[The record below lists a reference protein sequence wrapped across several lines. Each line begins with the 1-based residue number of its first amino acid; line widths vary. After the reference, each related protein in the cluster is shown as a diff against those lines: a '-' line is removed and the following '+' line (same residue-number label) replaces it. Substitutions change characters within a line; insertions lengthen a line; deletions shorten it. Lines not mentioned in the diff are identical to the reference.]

1 MGRSNLA
8 LLAAAGAVAVI
19 LALGGPALAI
29 DTGGDGNPGGGGG
42 NPSAG
47 GSANASV
54 PTLASA
60 RADIS
65 GQKWTAAIDKLKD
78 IVADNSGNADAY
90 NLLGFAYRNAGDFSR
105 AMTAYKRALK
115 LNPKHSGALEYQ
127 GVLFIKLGQPDN
139 AKANLEKIKGICGT
153 GCEEYEDLAKA
164 IAG

>member
-29 DTGGDGNPGGGGG
+29 DTGGDGNPGGG